1 MAKRLTSQTL
11 TGVAG
16 IDATELQGLGIALDR
31 AAPELRKELHK
42 GLLRAAQVIKNDA
55 VLRAAQHS
63 TSIPRTIKLSSTK
76 SAVTIKAGGKGNVL
90 ARLYEIGNLEKG
102 RKRNVRR
109 GSSKKTGVAGQLIF
123 RHPGRPRADG
133 SPSAWAEQARY
144 PFLAPA
150 LEANRDELV
159 ANTERAVND
168 VTRKI
173 RVDRSGSISILEG
186 I

>member
-1 MAKRLTSQTL
+1 MARRLTSQTL

-16 IDATELQGLGIALDR
+16 IDASELQGLAIALDR
-31 AAPELRKELHK
+31 AAPQLRKELQK
-42 GLLRAAQVIKNDA
+42 GLLKAAQVIKTDA
-55 VLRAAQHS
+55 VIRASEHS
-63 TSIPRTIKLSSTK
+63 TYIPRTIKLSSTK
-76 SAVTIKAGGKGNVL
+76 TAVTIKAGGNGNVI

-109 GSSKKTGVAGQLIF
+109 GSSKKTGSAGQLIF

-150 LEANRDELV
+150 LEANLDELV
-159 ANTERAVND
+159 ANTKR
-168 VTRKI
+168 
-173 RVDRSGSISILEG
+173 
-186 I
+186 